1 MPCQPVLFFRAF
13 YFLNSSARD
22 IDARTMK
29 STAAVKHKSN
39 KSTGAAMPVQNV
51 RSVRQ
56 AKSEKLSQYVKPMLA
71 SIHEKAFNDP
81 EWLFEIKWDGYRAIA
96 ETGKSVRLYSRNGL
110 SFLGLYPKVA
120 EELKKIKANAILDG
134 EIIALNE
141 NQKPDFQ
148 KLQQYGEHRSLQ
160 LVYYIFDCLMVHG
173 KSTLHLPLAERKEIA
188 RQLIPESNIVRYADH
203 VEEAGVEFF
212 TKAVEMDLEGIIAKR
227 AKSIYVPG
235 KRTSDWLKIKN
246 HNTQEAI
253 IAGFTL
259 PRRSR
264 QYFGALILGI
274 MQNGKLKYIGHT
286 GTGFGDAALK
296 TMYAKLKSLTRKASP
311 FEQKIV
317 VNSPVTWVEPVLVC
331 NVKYT
336 EVTQDGILRHP
347 VFMGLRIDKK
357 PEEVTTLDKPA
368 KSKSSRNRKAKA

>member
-1 MPCQPVLFFRAF
+1 
-13 YFLNSSARD
+13 
-22 IDARTMK
+22 
-29 STAAVKHKSN
+29 
-39 KSTGAAMPVQNV
+39 
-51 RSVRQ
+51 
-56 AKSEKLSQYVKPMLA
+56 
-71 SIHEKAFNDP
+71 
-81 EWLFEIKWDGYRAIA
+81 
-96 ETGKSVRLYSRNGL
+96 
-110 SFLGLYPKVA
+110 VA

-148 KLQQYGEHRSLQ
+148 KLQQYGEQRSLQ

-212 TKAVEMDLEGIIAKR
+212 TKAVEMGLEGIIAKR

-286 GTGFGDAALK
+286 GTGFGDATLK
-296 TMYAKLKSLTRKASP
+296 TMYAKLKSLARKASP
-311 FEQKIV
+311 FEEKIV

-357 PEEVTTLDKPA
+357 PEEVTTLDKPV